1 MFQFDVHSFEIDLL
15 SLVPF
20 LKGVPRSEMRCVISR
35 VHIQVAKRYKIPV
48 WSIPGVTCAATV
60 GHLIRNTHKCPIPPL
75 RNECNHI
82 AVRIVSTKPLL
93 SRHMSN
99 NAGYAECS
107 LTDFL
112 STMLLSNQ
120 NWKYWSIPVS
130 TISAGARSLRWH
142 KNKSRQSR
150 KTLQLG
156 LPSTKILTLTSMPI
170 KSTKCKGK
178 LAPS

>member
-15 SLVPF
+15 YLFWKVCPAVRWDVWFHVSIFKLI
-20 LKGVPRSEMRCVISR
+20 E
-35 VHIQVAKRYKIPV
+35 AKRYKIPV

-82 AVRIVSTKPLL
+82 AVRTVSTKPLL

-170 KSTKCKGK
+170 KSTKCRGK